1 MSRKS
6 RISEPLMMLAVVA
19 VVVLVAVLMR
29 LHREHA
35 SAAAPLS
42 LSDSACAAPAVL
54 PTATPAEAKLPLV
67 LNYHAITSD
76 GRYGSLS
83 TAAFHRQMLC
93 LRDLGFTPVSLADAI
108 AGARGEKA
116 LPPRSVLLCFDR
128 ADADFVRYAF
138 PVLNLLDYP
147 AAVQADGRN
156 LASEP
161 SSLTPTQLVN
171 LSRRGAGVICATR
184 LRLSSEAWESAR
196 DAGGTTLRELMRS
209 EIVDCLRNFRELLG
223 RCEVLSLPEGI
234 SLRNSSRELD
244 AAGCRLTMVAGLSSA
259 QAPGAAV
266 LERRDVASSEDFAAI
281 LSGGSAE
288 READILNRLKACA
301 LPAGSPGTPGWQPIM
316 DVDAEIAEAADP
328 DFLDLEADAPPVPT
342 CGRLARRHGT
352 GDWITTSFDAPLVP
366 RDRTRVAVL
375 GYHNFSNTK
384 KVTDMRMRTSEFCT
398 QMQYIRDA
406 GLSVITM
413 QDFLEWRRGR
423 RCLPERCVLIT
434 IDDGWKSVYTD
445 AYPVLKAYGYPF
457 TLFLYTRYIGVQGDS
472 MTKDMIREMAQ
483 NGATLGSHSTN
494 HLYPSAWKKVPQDS
508 PAYAEKIRVEMLD
521 SGDRLAALFP
531 PSPCSTYCYPG
542 GYNTPP
548 MIEALS
554 TSRYKAAFTVLEK
567 KVSCT
572 EPVYLVHRY
581 MVFGTQPEIF
591 RRAVNFDGS
600 GNAPKQRAAI
610 AAAKTR
616 ARAFFPAAFPNAGGV
631 TTEPGAGPALPGSTG
646 RGTAH
651 AVSGKGARGGASAV
665 APGASAQP
673 SALPPLPTD
682 EDIAVDPDEEV
693 EEEAETT
700 ELPELP
706 EYPEF

>member
-171 LSRRGAGVICATR
+171 LSCRGAGVICATR

-288 READILNRLKACA
+288 READILNRLKDCA

-328 DFLDLEADAPPVPT
+328 DFLDLETDAPPAPT

-610 AAAKTR
+610 AAAETR
-616 ARAFFPAAFPNAGGV
+616 ARAFFPAAFPNAGGAASV
-631 TTEPGAGPALPGSTG
+631 PGTGWGASNPSAPSTA
-646 RGTAH
+646 RE
-651 AVSGKGARGGASAV
+651 VSGQGPRGGASAV